1 MQDGGLEPWTFELQH
16 QECTYLRDMT
26 RLIAVET
33 QLIWTKSFYMTN
45 TSTQETY
52 TDFLEDH
59 KHTQNKIRGTFVKAS
74 HYFKFACMYLFFF
87 HSLAQSSGCMNHQ
100 PHTDFTWLQ

>member
-1 MQDGGLEPWTFELQH
+1 MQDGGLEPGTFELQH